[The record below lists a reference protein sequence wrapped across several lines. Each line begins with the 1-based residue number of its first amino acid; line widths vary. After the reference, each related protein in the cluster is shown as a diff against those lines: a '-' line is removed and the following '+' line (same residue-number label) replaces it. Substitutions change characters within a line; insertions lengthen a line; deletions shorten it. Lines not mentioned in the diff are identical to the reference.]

1 MAISLGRVFHVSS
14 ALAVTLLRGV
24 AGLSVKSVGHR
35 PEKPLELYEYE
46 GCPYCRKVREVLSEL
61 DLEAMIY
68 PCPKGGERFRAKVR
82 ELGGKEQFPFLVD
95 PNAQT
100 SMYESEAIVRHL
112 AKHYGKGEL
121 PFLQTL
127 GTVNSA
133 LAIASG
139 YPRGAR
145 GSAVR
150 KSRAPNQPLE
160 LYSFEASPFC
170 RLVRE
175 VLSELEI
182 PYLLHNVAKKSPSR
196 DAFVAKSGKMMVPY
210 LVDPNTGSA
219 LFESAD
225 IIRYLEKTY
234 AE

>member
-14 ALAVTLLRGV
+14 ALAVTLLRGA